1 MLKHISLSSRYL
13 QILYET
19 QKVLSL
25 EILLAMYC
33 AISSVLVLVATFI
46 FVPSKKQLID
56 HVTSKSLL
64 KDVFTDETVAGNGQ
78 ISLTHK
84 DGSTANSDAPL
95 LEIGLNNDAI
105 KKQSDPEVKLIQNK
119 FLGM

>member
-1 MLKHISLSSRYL
+1 MLSHISLSSRYL